1 MLTDALTFASIAASV
16 VGSAVGIVVVGVRA
30 RAYSRRSAGHAATP
44 ARLDAD
50 RLARLELAVDGIALE
65 VERIGEGQR
74 FLTRLHAAALDQRA
88 PGTLSG
94 GAEHAGPD

>member
-16 VGSAVGIVVVGVRA
+16 VGIVVVGVRA
-30 RAYSRRSAGHAATP
+30 RAYWRRSAGHAATP
-44 ARLDAD
+44 ARLGAD

-74 FLTRLHAAALDQRA
+74 FLTRLHASPLERNPAGALVERH
-88 PGTLSG
+88 T
-94 GAEHAGPD
+94 AGPQRN